1 MALPPLLLPAR
12 PLAARPW
19 AKRLAA
25 ARPRLCGRS
34 ERSGLVRLAVGL
46 AFLVGVGTGAG
57 CTHGRAPQAA
67 LDTLAAYREALRRD
81 DAGAAYAL
89 LATPLTRS
97 ISRDE
102 FFTRWKETK
111 AERAAQLAQL
121 DGLRGREPAPGGAG
135 LELGAALPLPDGSE
149 LNLLEVAESGRREW
163 RLLQPEPSP
172 PAADTPLAALQQLL
186 RAVEQRDYHAILLLL
201 GQKER
206 QALESELNERADRLR
221 AALATLAAQAR
232 IAESEAAQT
241 RDRNK
246 DGQNKDG
253 RDNKDKRPLLTQSLP
268 PDAPA
273 ELPGSSS
280 TPGLAIEVTGDR
292 ARLRYDPR
300 FFVELRR
307 EQPAIAPLPQSAP
320 RANAEG
326 AAGVGARTG
335 SSGQRGHPG
344 PPDHPG
350 KDPTGRPMGRSRSLS
365 GASWRIVDAN

>member
-1 MALPPLLLPAR
+1 
-12 PLAARPW
+12 
-19 AKRLAA
+19 
-25 ARPRLCGRS
+25 
-34 ERSGLVRLAVGL
+34 LAVGL